1 MCVNSEAE
9 REKEREN
16 TCMLD
21 KGRRTKAVVHV
32 LYYTIKVHYT
42 QKFNI
47 TYTLSM
53 SEHVHVHVHVHV
65 DM

>member
-1 MCVNSEAE
+1 MHVGQGQ
-9 REKEREN
+9 K
-16 TCMLD
+16 D
-21 KGRRTKAVVHV
+21 KAVVHV

-53 SEHVHVHVHVHV
+53 S
-65 DM
+65 MYMYMYMYM